1 MPLKLYNYK
10 VRTSYFVCIMN
21 VTAWKLKIE
30 NIVRDVFILFK
41 IQEKIT
47 WNYNSFRKMYPVK
60 GL

>member
-30 NIVRDVFILFK
+30 NIVHDVFILFK
-41 IQEKIT
+41 IQEK
-47 WNYNSFRKMYPVK
+47 NYLK
-60 GL
+60 L